1 MFFLYV
7 DITYNIMVSLSW
19 VFYNKYAVLLIKCS
33 AGVWNIFRKYT
44 VYNVKHEAINI
55 VFR

>member
-55 VFR
+55 AFR